1 MMIARVAWRSF
12 LRHKRRSLITAS
24 AISFGLALMLISVGL
39 GKDVHDRMADMGIR
53 LGAGHVLVQARG
65 FQDEQTLDYTL
76 ANSGEIMAAARGLEH
91 VSVVVPRVRAGGL
104 LSTGE
109 ASSAV
114 IVAGVDPALEP
125 QASLLAAPERRLRGQ
140 YIRATGEHE
149 FVNEPADVYVGH
161 TLADTLKLEIGD
173 RVVLTVSPR
182 GGGRARSIALS
193 VRGVFKSGIDELDG
207 FYIEIPIDVAQ
218 TLYAL
223 GDDVTQVAVLLD
235 NLEDTGPATAALRK
249 KLASTTAAD
258 TLEVLP
264 WQTALKELYEA
275 IVLDDGGN
283 YVMMAVIFVI
293 VAIGIFNTVL
303 MSVIERTREFGV
315 MMAIGT
321 SERLMFA
328 MVMVE
333 AAILAVVAALAG
345 LLVGLGG
352 HLYFATYGL
361 DLTELYGDG
370 LEMAG
375 IVFEGRMYSALSVPV
390 VAQWTLLVVAIV
402 LVSAVYP
409 AFRATR
415 LDPVEAMRHA

>member
-1 MMIARVAWRSF
+1 MLIARIAWRSF

-24 AISFGLALMLISVGL
+24 AISFGLALMLISVGM

-76 ANSGEIMAAARGLEH
+76 AHPDEILAVARQLEH
-91 VSVVVPRVRAGGL
+91 VTVAVPRVRAGGL

-114 IVAGVDPALEP
+114 VVAGVDPALEP
-125 QASLLAAPERRLRGQ
+125 RASLLAAPERRISGA

-149 FVNEPADVYVGH
+149 LVNEPADVYVGR
-161 TLADTLKLEIGD
+161 TLAETLKLELGD

-182 GGGRARSIALS
+182 GGGRARSIALN
-193 VRGVFKSGIDELDG
+193 VRGVFRSGIDELDG

-218 TLYAL
+218 DVYML
-223 GDDVTQVAVLLD
+223 GDEVTQIAVLLD
-235 NLEDTGPATAALRK
+235 SLEATGPATAALRDE
-249 KLASTTAAD
+249 LASVPGVE
-258 TLEVLP
+258 TLEILP
-264 WQTALKELYEA
+264 WQEALKELYEA
-275 IVLDDGGN
+275 ILLDDGGN

-303 MSVIERTREFGV
+303 MSVIERTRELGV

-321 SERLMFA
+321 SQRSMFA
-328 MVMVE
+328 MVMAE

-345 LLVGLGG
+345 VLVGLGG

-361 DLTELYGDG
+361 DLTSLYGEDM
-370 LEMAG
+370 EMAG
-375 IVFEGRMYSALSVPV
+375 IVFEGRMYSQLSAAV
-390 VAQWTLLVVAIV
+390 VARWSLVVVGIV
-402 LVSAVYP
+402 LVSALYP